1 MFKKLLVVTAA
12 LAVSTTA
19 LADVK
24 LSGLYEGTLNT
35 EGAYTQ
41 DITTTLTGTEGNSAI
56 TVIFDKE
63 FAVDDM
69 YVTTTSGPLTFTLGD
84 KSGTSPDE
92 IVLGVALQVG
102 AVNLGL
108 NQVSGGATSVDA
120 SGVIAGVSLAM
131 TDVTSTT
138 RETTGSYAIAGITTE
153 IVHSNDA
160 VGTNLDGSLSREFV
174 GLGTIKVSMA
184 NDSAN
189 VDTKA
194 VSLTRRIWT
203 AGWEQV
209 GSATGVTTLK
219 ASLAF

>member
-12 LAVSTTA
+12 MAVSASA
-19 LADVK
+19 LADIN
-24 LSGLYEGTLNT
+24 LSGLYEGTLDT

-41 DITTTLTGTEGNSAI
+41 DITTTLKGTNGNSAV
-56 TVIFDKE
+56 TVIFDKNFE
-63 FAVDDM
+63 VDDM

-102 AVNLGL
+102 AVNLGI
-108 NQVSGGATSVDA
+108 NQVSGGDTSVDA

-189 VDTKA
+189 VDTKG
-194 VSLTRRIWT
+194 VSLTRGIWT